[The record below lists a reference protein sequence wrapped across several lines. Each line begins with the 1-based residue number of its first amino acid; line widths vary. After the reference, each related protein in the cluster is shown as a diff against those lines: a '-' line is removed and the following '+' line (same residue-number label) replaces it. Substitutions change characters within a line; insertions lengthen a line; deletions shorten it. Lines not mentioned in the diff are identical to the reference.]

1 MKQRIV
7 SVLLAGCLLAAL
19 AMPTA
24 AQVDVENDIANELIW
39 FELYDN
45 GTTARP
51 NGHAAHVIRDV
62 VAEDMSWEFD
72 DWWEGEYMLP
82 YHIVDKQTF
91 EDYANARFDISAT
104 TWEQIRT
111 LQIECYDEEQDD
123 WITRPAYDAD
133 EQGYVVTYAGGYGG
147 GTASTVYEGYVKQG
161 DFYYV
166 YLQMVDTVY
175 ERPDG
180 VEGEDYEEFD
190 DYGEQAYRIFTGTY
204 LCHKVTYQNDIVK
217 KYSSEETTRLPG
229 NLITPGSETTTTTT
243 TTTTKPTTTTTK
255 KPTTTTTT
263 VGSVTTTTTTESSVT
278 TTTTAVPETL
288 VQTEQVQVQAP
299 QGAFPQDTEVK
310 AETVTEQQT
319 VQNAQTVLEQ
329 KAEKLQLFD
338 ITAQKDGVTVQP
350 DATVTVTFAIPEGFD
365 ASRVG
370 VYYIPE
376 QGDAQRL
383 SADVNASAR
392 TVTVQLEHF
401 SLYAVV
407 QEKQG
412 SQTSLTA
419 GDNATTTT
427 TAATEPADTG
437 SDMTLIIV
445 IAAAAA
451 ALVIAAIVIVLVR
464 KKK

>member
-1 MKQRIV
+1 MKQKMLAL
-7 SVLLAGCLLAAL
+7 LLAVCLLAAM

-45 GTTARP
+45 STLPRP
-51 NGHAAHVIRDV
+51 NGFTAEVIRDV
-62 VAEDMSWEFD
+62 VAEDLSWEFD
-72 DWWEGEYMLP
+72 DWWDEENP
-82 YHIVDKQTF
+82 VRYHFVDAQKF
-91 EDYANARFDISAT
+91 EDYANARFDISAAK
-104 TWEQIRT
+104 WEQIRS
-111 LQIECYDEEQDD
+111 LQVYYYYDEETYRDVLG
-123 WITRPAYDAD
+123 PAYSA

-147 GTASTVYEGYVKQG
+147 GTPSTIYEGYVKEG
-161 DFYYV
+161 NFYYV
-166 YLQMVDTVY
+166 YLQIVDNVY
-175 ERPDG
+175 HRPDG
-180 VEGEDYEEFD
+180 VEGEDYEVFD
-190 DYGEQAYRIFTGTY
+190 DYGDEAFRIFTGRY
-204 LCHKVTYQNDIVK
+204 LRHKVTYQNGIVK
-217 KYSSEETTRLPG
+217 KYSSEETSQLPD
-229 NLITPGSETTTTTT
+229 NLTVTTVATTTT
-243 TTTTKPTTTTTK
+243 TTTTTK

-263 VGSVTTTTTTESSVT
+263 TTSTTGSVTTTTTTESSVT